1 MWVSKKKWA
10 SLEKRVTALEEKLQG
25 QSRDAEVDKICER
38 MAMELSKARELAARL
53 YRSDAQRLFWFRV
66 AVGCATVTAVAT
78 GAMMAIAQ
86 SAAMF

>member
-38 MAMELSKARELAARL
+38 MAMELSKASLPKNR
-53 YRSDAQRLFWFRV
+53 W
-66 AVGCATVTAVAT
+66 
-78 GAMMAIAQ
+78 
-86 SAAMF
+86 